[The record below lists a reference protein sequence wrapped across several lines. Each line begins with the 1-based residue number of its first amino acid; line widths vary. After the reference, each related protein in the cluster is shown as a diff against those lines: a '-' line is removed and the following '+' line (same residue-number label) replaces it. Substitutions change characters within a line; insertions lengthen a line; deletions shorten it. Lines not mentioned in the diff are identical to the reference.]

1 MCSHIYDR
9 NVIDATKGL
18 FILTLDHLQVG
29 KHRYWSGSR
38 VTKTTM
44 LCQKDS
50 INCSRTKWAFRLD
63 LYCPRCSEILI

>member
-9 NVIDATKGL
+9 NVMDATKGL

-50 INCSRTKWAFRLD
+50 ITKPKL
-63 LYCPRCSEILI
+63 L